1 MQFFQKEKIWQFF
14 FKKSFLFLKRLSL
27 KVKIRLIPNKN
38 PPLIDGGHIK
48 KIYKKTIKRIGGTYQ
63 ILIWDQPLNL

>member
-1 MQFFQKEKIWQFF
+1 MAIIFL
-14 FKKSFLFLKRLSL
+14 KKFPILKRLSL
-27 KVKIRLIPNKN
+27 KVKIRFIPNKN

-48 KIYKKTIKRIGGTYQ
+48 KIYKKTIKRIAGTYQ